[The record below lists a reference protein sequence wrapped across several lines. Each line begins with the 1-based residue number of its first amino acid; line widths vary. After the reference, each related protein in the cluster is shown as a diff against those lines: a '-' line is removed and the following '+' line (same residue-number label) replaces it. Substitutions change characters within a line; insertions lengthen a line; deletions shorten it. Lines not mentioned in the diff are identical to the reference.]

1 MTGQM
6 DMDTLQLPERGQ
18 DPRSLTKEEL
28 AEICQAY
35 GEKSYRAGQIAQ
47 WLHKKLVSGYDEMKN
62 LPAALRS
69 RLAADYPMQSVTKEQ
84 VLVSAIDG
92 TRKYLFAL
100 ADGNVI
106 ESVMMR
112 YSFGISVCISTQAGC
127 RMGCRFCASTLGGL
141 ARNLTPAE
149 MLQQVYEIQKDVG
162 ERVSHVVLMGSG
174 EPFDNFDAV
183 MRFLDLITGE
193 DGLHISARDITL
205 STCGLVPQMLQFS
218 DRKMQVTM
226 AGSLH
231 APNDAVRRMTM
242 PVANRYSME
251 EILDACRYYIRQ
263 TGRRVTFEYSLMGG
277 INDSDRDARELAH
290 RIAGMQ
296 AHVNLIPVNPV
307 SERDFKSTG
316 RDRAEGFLHTLE
328 QCGVN
333 ATIRREMGRDINGAC
348 GQLRKS
354 FLDRRERSGRIPA
367 EDGAQ

>member
-69 RLAADYPMQSVTKEQ
+69 RLAADYPMQSVAKEQ
-84 VLVSAIDG
+84 VLVSSIDG

-205 STCGLVPQMLQFS
+205 STCGLVPQM
-218 DRKMQVTM
+218 
-226 AGSLH
+226 
-231 APNDAVRRMTM
+231 
-242 PVANRYSME
+242 RYSME